1 MICGAFRGGE
11 VSQANAELVLS
22 LGSKVPVS
30 PTGDSA

>member
-22 LGSKVPVS
+22 LGSRDARQ